1 MKIGIVGYKG
11 SGKTT
16 LFEWLT
22 QTVADPALAHVGQ
35 SATVP
40 VPDPRVDRLK
50 EIYHPKKVTLAG
62 LEIVDTPGLHRDHQ
76 GNAGRMAI
84 IREAG
89 CLVVVVQAFDSA
101 DPANDLNSFEDELLL
116 ADLDIVMGRI
126 ERLRESLRKPR
137 PNREELEKELQ
148 TLDYIQHA
156 LQERKHVRQ
165 LDLTPEQQRTIRSFQ
180 LFSEKPRFIVVNT
193 ADDEPQPE
201 RYRSLTKEVPI
212 EPIAVRLQW
221 ELSRLSNE
229 ERDAFCAEMGV
240 TQVDRGALLRQL
252 VYASGQLLFFTAG
265 EKEVRSWMVHQGT
278 TAVEAAGAIHTDL
291 ARGFVRAEIFHCG
304 NLFQLGSERAVK
316 AHNLVRREPKDY
328 VIQDGDIVFI
338 QHHS

>member
-22 QTVADPALAHVGQ
+22 QTAADPALAHVGQ

-156 LQERKHVRQ
+156 LEERKHVRQ

-291 ARGFVRAEIFHCG
+291 ARGFVRAEIFHCE

-316 AHNLVRREPKDY
+316 AHNLVRREPRDY

>member
-22 QTVADPALAHVGQ
+22 QTAADPALAHVGQ